1 MINATRKWIFLKV
14 SSLLMVPFMI
24 WFLIKFVSIYDGDYQ
39 NIIEF
44 FSAQTSII
52 IFSIFIIITFFHSA
66 LSISEIFE
74 DYINNKKT
82 RKFANSMVYLSS
94 FIIPA
99 ITIIILIRL

>member
-24 WFLIKFVSIYDGDYQ
+24 WFLIKLVSIYDGNYQ
-39 NIIEF
+39 KVVEF
-44 FSAQTSII
+44 FSTQPSTI
-52 IFSIFIIITFFHSA
+52 IFSIFIVITFFHLA

-74 DYINNKKT
+74 DYIDNKKT
-82 RKFANSMVYLSS
+82 RKFANIMVYLSS

-99 ITIIILIRL
+99 ITIITLIRL